1 MAAANFTGDEQHEI
15 VEDLTCSPDLTAGLH
30 GQLTFLSVLNSF
42 FSLTAFLGN
51 ALILIALP
59 KES

>member
-1 MAAANFTGDEQHEI
+1 MAPANFTGDEQHEI